1 MFFKKYWNNTR
12 SPLYS
17 FLFTV
22 PLFFIYE
29 VGILLSSSTALISM
43 RNGADAL
50 MRQILSAL
58 GFNGFYWMGAIFFI
72 GFLGFSQ
79 NKKAVITF
87 DKTVIDYGTIDK
99 GANGVRDFVFTNTGD
114 APLIIS
120 NVKSTCG
127 CTIPKKPEKPILPGE
142 SDKIQ
147 VKYDTKRVGF
157 IRKSI
162 SVTSNASNPN
172 VILKITGQVI
182 ADNKKTGLEK
192 KKKSIVEDY

>member
-1 MFFKKYWNNTR
+1 MIYSEKFFYTH
-12 SPLYS
+12 
-17 FLFTV
+17 
-22 PLFFIYE
+22 
-29 VGILLSSSTALISM
+29 LLCKI
-43 RNGADAL
+43 
-50 MRQILSAL
+50 II
-58 GFNGFYWMGAIFFI
+58 AI
-72 GFLGFSQ
+72 
-79 NKKAVITF
+79 ITF
-87 DKTVIDYGTIDK
+87 EKTVIDYGTVDK
-99 GANGVRDFVFTNTGD
+99 GSNGVRDFVFTNTGD

-182 ADNKKTGLEK
+182 ADNNKTGLEN

>member
-1 MFFKKYWNNTR
+1 MFFKFQEIMKKIIILFIAFFSLTLVH
-12 SPLYS
+12 SQEKKPEIS
-17 FLFTV
+17 F
-22 PLFFIYE
+22 E
-29 VGILLSSSTALISM
+29 
-43 RNGADAL
+43 
-50 MRQILSAL
+50 
-58 GFNGFYWMGAIFFI
+58 
-72 GFLGFSQ
+72 
-79 NKKAVITF
+79 
-87 DKTVIDYGTIDK
+87 KTVIDYGTVDK

-182 ADNKKTGLEK
+182 ADNNKTGLEN

>member
-1 MFFKKYWNNTR
+1 MKKI
-12 SPLYS
+12 
-17 FLFTV
+17 LFIV
-22 PLFFIYE
+22 CVLA
-29 VGILLSSSTALISM
+29 V
-43 RNGADAL
+43 N
-50 MRQILSAL
+50 
-58 GFNGFYWMGAIFFI
+58 FN
-72 GFLGFSQ
+72 LFSQ
-79 NKKAVITF
+79 
-87 DKTVIDYGTIDK
+87 DKTAKINFLTTEIDYGIIEK
-99 GANGVRDFVFTNTGD
+99 GSNGVRDFIFTNDGNS
-114 APLIIS
+114 PLIIT

-142 SDKIQ
+142 TDKIQ

-182 ADNKKTGLEK
+182 ADNNKTGLEK

>member
-1 MFFKKYWNNTR
+1 MKKI
-12 SPLYS
+12 
-17 FLFTV
+17 FT
-22 PLFFIYE
+22 LTL
-29 VGILLSSSTALISM
+29 IL
-43 RNGADAL
+43 
-50 MRQILSAL
+50 
-58 GFNGFYWMGAIFFI
+58 FI
-72 GFLGFSQ
+72 GVLGFSQ
-79 NKKAVITF
+79 NKKAIITF
-87 DKTVIDYGTIDK
+87 EKTVIDYGTIDK
-99 GANGVRDFVFTNTGD
+99 GANGVKDFVFTNTGD

-162 SVTSNASNPN
+162 TVTSNAANPN
-172 VILKITGQVI
+172 VILKITGQVV